1 MQLAIQALN
10 SRIRNHGLSVKEILL
25 QCDQITNEQ
34 VSINNANLSEEQDN
48 TRIKN
53 YIPKAASKAPR
64 GKVASPTN
72 LKIGDLAF
80 IKDERSKNKA
90 RHRYIIKSTDAK
102 YAKLQKLSSK
112 FISRKHTVNLAKLY
126 SASNMNITGH
136 VFDNKDSDESDY
148 DIEHV
153 GSIQSEA
160 SEGKDG
166 KTRQKK

>member
-1 MQLAIQALN
+1 M
-10 SRIRNHGLSVKEILL
+10 
-25 QCDQITNEQ
+25 
-34 VSINNANLSEEQDN
+34 
-48 TRIKN
+48 
-53 YIPKAASKAPR
+53 
-64 GKVASPTN
+64 
-72 LKIGDLAF
+72 
-80 IKDERSKNKA
+80 
-90 RHRYIIKSTDAK
+90 
-102 YAKLQKLSSK
+102 
-112 FISRKHTVNLAKLY
+112 NLAKLY